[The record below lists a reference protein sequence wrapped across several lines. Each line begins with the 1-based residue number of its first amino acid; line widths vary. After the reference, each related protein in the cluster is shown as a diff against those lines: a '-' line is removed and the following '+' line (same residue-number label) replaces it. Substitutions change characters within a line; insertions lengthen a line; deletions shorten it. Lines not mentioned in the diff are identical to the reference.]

1 MNNLWEEKRIK
12 DRVLKMYFEEKKA
25 ESIIAK
31 KIIQEEKI
39 ALSKTKIKKDIGRIV
54 HRKLDD
60 IKLNRKE
67 NPIGKCPICSRDVFL
82 RDRTKQRE
90 KFSCICEGVYI
101 NKCYFRLTK
110 TVFGLTLYNNII
122 EQLLKNKET
131 KVLKNLIY
139 KDKKIQGKL
148 ILNLQKKGFIDI
160 KSITNEE
167 KEINKK
173 I

>member
-12 DRVLKMYFEEKKA
+12 EKILKMYFEEKKA

-39 ALSKTKIKKDIGRIV
+39 ELTKTKIKKDIGRII

-60 IKLNRKE
+60 MKLNRKDE
-67 NPIGKCPICSRDVFL
+67 PIGKCPICSSDVFL

-90 KFSCICEGVYI
+90 IFSCICEGVFL

-122 EQLLKNKET
+122 EELLKKGET
-131 KVLKNLIY
+131 KTLKNLIY
-139 KDKKIQGKL
+139 KDKKQEGKL

-167 KEINKK
+167 KEINK

>member
-12 DRVLKMYFEEKKA
+12 EKILKMYFEEKKA

-39 ALSKTKIKKDIGRIV
+39 ELTKTKIKKDIGRII

-60 IKLNRKE
+60 MKLNRKDE
-67 NPIGKCPICSRDVFL
+67 PIGKCPICSRDVFL

-90 KFSCICEGVYI
+90 IFSCICEGVFL

-122 EQLLKNKET
+122 EELLKKGET
-131 KVLKNLIY
+131 KTLKNLIY
-139 KDKKIQGKL
+139 KDKKQEGKL

-167 KEINKK
+167 KEINK